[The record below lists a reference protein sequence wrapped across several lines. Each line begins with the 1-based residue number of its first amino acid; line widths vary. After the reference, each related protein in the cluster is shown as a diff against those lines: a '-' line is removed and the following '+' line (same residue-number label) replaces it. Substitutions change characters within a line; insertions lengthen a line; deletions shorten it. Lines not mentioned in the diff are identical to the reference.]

1 MGGYDLF
8 KIKAVRGSAGWD
20 KPQNLGYPIN
30 TEKDEIGLMVTMDGM
45 QAYFATN
52 KINAAQGWDI
62 YYFDLY
68 EAVRPEEVVLV
79 KGQLNVA
86 DFVTD
91 DEPRVVL
98 KNSKTGEVTAL
109 NVSEDD
115 RSFTAVVKKEEA
127 NDVLLKVEAKKASF
141 SAAPLRLSP
150 GTSNSVAKVEV
161 ELLHDELAAGAT
173 YPIPHIL
180 FETASD
186 RLDAQSEL
194 LIAEFSEFLSASP
207 SLRVEI
213 QGHTDN
219 VGDASAN
226 LDLSQRRAKRVAQTI
241 TSYGIDASRIT
252 SRGYGESKPVASNEN
267 EEGRAK
273 NRRTVFV
280 VKSL

>member
-1 MGGYDLF
+1 
-8 KIKAVRGSAGWD
+8 
-20 KPQNLGYPIN
+20 
-30 TEKDEIGLMVTMDGM
+30 MDGM